1 MLRSLFILTPVH
13 LLAAI
18 AYIAVVYTL
27 GPQWFD
33 RVVWSPVL
41 PSDVIVP
48 LRGETIM
55 IVVTI
60 GFLMIESIKSV
71 LTGWASITNHVLSA
85 ILFVTAFGALITQ
98 PAFGTVAWIVVTWTM
113 FADMMI
119 GFVVTTMA
127 ARRDFDV
134 R

>member
-1 MLRSLFILTPVH
+1 MSKLFVLIPLH
-13 LLAAI
+13 LIAAI
-18 AYIAVVYTL
+18 LYAGVVFFV
-27 GPQWFD
+27 GPHWFD
-33 RVVWSPVL
+33 RVVITPVL
-41 PSDVIVP
+41 PSGMPVP
-48 LRGETIM
+48 MTGETLMIM
-55 IVVTI
+55 LTI

-85 ILFVTAFGALITQ
+85 LLFVGAFGAFITQ
-98 PAFGTVAWIVVTWTM
+98 PAFGTVAWMVITWTM

-119 GFVVTTMA
+119 GFVVTTLA